1 MIDEAE
7 QERQSMKGV
16 ELIGLSCGADGLRP
30 ITHSKGQP
38 KPAEQST
45 TPQKDKSFYF
55 VFDLLL
61 LCLSLLLRKRKL
73 IYLLWIIVF

>member
-30 ITHSKGQP
+30 ITPNSIHSHWAAQLQQIP
-38 KPAEQST
+38 I
-45 TPQKDKSFYF
+45 KDFHLSSLFAF
-55 VFDLLL
+55 HWNEWVGLE
-61 LCLSLLLRKRKL
+61 LCE
-73 IYLLWIIVF
+73 IIL